1 MEITAQ
7 SPELRAIIDTVR
19 EATERALTRR
29 PLKVWLSIKEV
40 NDLYSIRRTQCFEM
54 IADKLIT
61 SKKIGK
67 KVFVSVA
74 SLDKY
79 MEEV

>member
-1 MEITAQ
+1 MTIETT
-7 SPELRAIIDTVR
+7 SPEFRQVIDTVR
-19 EATERALTRR
+19 ETTERALSYQQKK
-29 PLKVWLSIKEV
+29 LWLDIREVKEV
-40 NDLYSIRRTQCFEM
+40 YSIRRTQCFEL

-74 SLDKY
+74 SLDRY
-79 MEEV
+79 MGA